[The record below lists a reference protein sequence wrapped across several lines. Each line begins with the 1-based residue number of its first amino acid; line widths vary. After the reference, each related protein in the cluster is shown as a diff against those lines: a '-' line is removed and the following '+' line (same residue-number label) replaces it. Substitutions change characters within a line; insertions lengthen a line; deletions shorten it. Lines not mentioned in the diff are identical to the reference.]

1 MTARFS
7 GRRAI
12 VTGGASGIGRAVAGR
27 LTEEGAQVAIWDRD
41 AAGATAAA
49 AEIGGIA
56 VGLDIADWQAVERA
70 AAETAEKLGGIDI
83 LVASAGITGPNA
95 TLIDYPVDAWKQ
107 VFDVN
112 VHGLFHCNK
121 AVAAVM
127 KVNWLRVSSP
137 RKRLT

>member
-12 VTGGASGIGRAVAGR
+12 VTGGASGIGRAVAAR

-56 VGLDIADWQAVERA
+56 VGLDIAEAL
-70 AAETAEKLGGIDI
+70 ETVSLDEAREM
-83 LVASAGITGPNA
+83 ASSKN
-95 TLIDYPVDAWKQ
+95 
-107 VFDVN
+107 
-112 VHGLFHCNK
+112 
-121 AVAAVM
+121 
-127 KVNWLRVSSP
+127 SP
-137 RKRLT
+137 FNN